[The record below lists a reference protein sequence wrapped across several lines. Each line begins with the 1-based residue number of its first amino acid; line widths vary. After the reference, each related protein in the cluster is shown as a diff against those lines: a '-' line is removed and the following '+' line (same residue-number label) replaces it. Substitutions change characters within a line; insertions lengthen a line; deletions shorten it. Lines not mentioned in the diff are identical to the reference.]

1 MSLNMFSLNILFY
14 EYSGIVDYITDETKE
29 DLEYNFEIALRNMND
44 FKLNMDAN
52 GYPEFFKNLHEIK
65 FIF

>member
-29 DLEYNFEIALRNMND
+29 DLDYNF
-44 FKLNMDAN
+44 
-52 GYPEFFKNLHEIK
+52 
-65 FIF
+65 